1 MIKLHRTRET
11 TDYQYIL
18 YHSSMKL
25 EDQNYV
31 TMIMYRQNYNIN
43 IIIQFLVVVLPRLTI
58 VYINEYLEVKIYGK

>member
-11 TDYQYIL
+11 TDYQYIS

-31 TMIMYRQNYNIN
+31 TMIIYRRNHYLN
-43 IIIQFLVVVLPRLTI
+43 IIITRLTI
-58 VYINEYLEVKIYGK
+58 VYINKYLEAKIYGK